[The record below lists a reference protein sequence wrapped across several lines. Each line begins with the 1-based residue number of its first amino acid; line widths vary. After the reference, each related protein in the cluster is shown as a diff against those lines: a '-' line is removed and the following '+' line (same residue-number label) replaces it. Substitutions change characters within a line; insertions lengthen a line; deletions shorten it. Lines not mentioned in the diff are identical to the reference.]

1 METSFILK
9 GPLKKKKKKSTTLF
23 GSMGECNLRFMRES
37 EAYFLASVMQKEL
50 LFHPLDC
57 YIGNFA
63 LGVHRVDFSLITV
76 IL

>member
-1 METSFILK
+1 
-9 GPLKKKKKKSTTLF
+9 
-23 GSMGECNLRFMRES
+23 MGECNLRFMRES
-37 EAYFLASVMQKEL
+37 EVYFLASVMQKEL

-57 YIGNFA
+57 FIGNFA